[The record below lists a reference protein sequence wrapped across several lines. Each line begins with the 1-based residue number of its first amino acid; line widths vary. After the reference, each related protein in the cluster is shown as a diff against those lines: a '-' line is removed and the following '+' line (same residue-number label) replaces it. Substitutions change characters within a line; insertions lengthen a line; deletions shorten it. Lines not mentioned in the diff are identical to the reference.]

1 MNIIINAL
9 RFYYGEILKRKFI
22 YEVKR
27 PRKERKLPVVLSREE
42 IAKILFLVD
51 NIKHKTIL
59 MLANSAGLRESEIIR
74 LKPEDIDSK
83 RKLIH
88 IKGSKG
94 RIGIL
99 YYLRLF

>member
-1 MNIIINAL
+1 MDTISDFLNQIKNAL
-9 RFYYGEILKRKFI
+9 AAKKPFLLTPHSKMK
-22 YEVKR
+22 
-27 PRKERKLPVVLSREE
+27 EE